1 MATRSSSRDYAVR
14 RWTLCD
20 RADGA
25 VLRINSVDLE
35 AKVLVQS
42 GANVASLQ
50 PGADG
55 WEDEMET
62 ESVTVA

>member
-1 MATRSSSRDYAVR
+1 MATRSSSLDYAVPR
-14 RWTLCD
+14 PSRPD
-20 RADGA
+20 EADQS

-35 AKVLVQS
+35 AKVLVQP

-62 ESVTVA
+62 ESVVA

>member
-1 MATRSSSRDYAVR
+1 MATRSSSLDYAVHR
-14 RWTLCD
+14 RTLRD

-35 AKVLVQS
+35 AKVLVQP

-62 ESVTVA
+62 ESVVA